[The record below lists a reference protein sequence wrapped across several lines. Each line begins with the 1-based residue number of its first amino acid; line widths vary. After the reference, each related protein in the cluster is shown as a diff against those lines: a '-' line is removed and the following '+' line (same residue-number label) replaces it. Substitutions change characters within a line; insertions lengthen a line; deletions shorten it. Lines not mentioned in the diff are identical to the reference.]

1 MSIIV
6 FNMTNINLSEY
17 LLSNDDKDYITTF
30 VNNATNNLKNDKMII
45 LLGSGKN
52 GKTALLNEIKRE
64 LDDDAFYC
72 VRLNFGDF
80 LNKPRRKMV
89 FLDDGWSFR
98 YKDTCTLKYL
108 LANKTENII
117 ATANTLTGIDD
128 GLLEK
133 SIIIHMK
140 HVF

>member
-1 MSIIV
+1 MTV
-6 FNMTNINLSEY
+6 LFNNYFLSG
-17 LLSNDDKDYITTF
+17 DDQDYITTF

-52 GKTALLNEIKRE
+52 GKTSLLNEIKRE
-64 LDDDAFYC
+64 LDDDDFYC

-89 FLDDGWSFR
+89 FLDDGWLFR
-98 YKDTCTLKYL
+98 SKDINTLKYL
-108 LANKTENII
+108 VTNKTENII
-117 ATANTLTGIDD
+117 ATANTLTEIDC
-128 GLLEK
+128 GLLEQ
-133 SIIIHMK
+133 SRIIRMT